1 MAPCEKCNSAEF
13 PSNPQRTHHID
24 WFTLKGHSLYTHQR
38 SFYLQRFSPDDHLF
52 SYWESHFGCAD
63 VSMCRT
69 PDRAR
74 VASVEFNCLQREPL
88 GSHPLKSYL
97 HHLKEGLTPLHAL
110 SAIPSSTPISTRIL
124 TLKVRKMIRHF
135 FKADMELIRG
145 DWTGFF
151 ECRLLAV
158 RVVRNFK
165 EPTAN
170 QIFFSPL
177 LLQLYQ
183 E

>member
-1 MAPCEKCNSAEF
+1 MHTPKE
-13 PSNPQRTHHID
+13 
-24 WFTLKGHSLYTHQR
+24 L
-38 SFYLQRFSPDDHLF
+38 LF
-52 SYWESHFGCAD
+52 AKIRLLSYWESHFGCAD
-63 VSMCRT
+63 ASFCRI

-74 VASVEFNCLQREPL
+74 VASVEFNCSQREPL

-97 HHLKEGLTPLHAL
+97 HHLKEGLAPLHAV
-110 SAIPSSTPISTRIL
+110 SAIPLSTPTSTRIL
-124 TLKVRKMIRHF
+124 TFNALSVNF
-135 FKADMELIRG
+135 EDDQAFSKASVELIRG

-158 RVVRNFK
+158 HVVRNFK
-165 EPTAN
+165 EPTTN

>member
-1 MAPCEKCNSAEF
+1 
-13 PSNPQRTHHID
+13 
-24 WFTLKGHSLYTHQR
+24 
-38 SFYLQRFSPDDHLF
+38 
-52 SYWESHFGCAD
+52 
-63 VSMCRT
+63 MCRT

-97 HHLKEGLTPLHAL
+97 HHLKEGLAPLHAL
-110 SAIPSSTPISTRIL
+110 SAVPSSTPILTRIL
-124 TLKVRKMIRHF
+124 TLKALSVSLEDDHAF
-135 FKADMELIRG
+135 FKADVELIRG

-158 RVVRNFK
+158 HVVRNFK
-165 EPTAN
+165 ELTAN